1 MAKIIKLK
9 ELLNEASTS
18 ESYGQMVNMMKNGI
32 PMIFRRE
39 EGKLQKKY
47 YDKVMNNGDVGV
59 FLQALQVG
67 DPKAIKLWPKVSK
80 VIKKNIDDFY
90 KEDIMIKQKLNTE
103 KNKMW
108 MMMGKYGKKLKV

>member
-1 MAKIIKLK
+1 MIKLK
-9 ELLNEASTS
+9 DLIKEASTS

-39 EGKLQKKY
+39 EGGLQKKY
-47 YDKVMNNGDVGV
+47 HDIIMNNGDVGV

-80 VIKKNIDDFY
+80 IIKKNLDNFY

-103 KNKMW
+103 RNKIW
-108 MMMGKYGKKLKV
+108 MMLGKYGKKLKV

>member
-1 MAKIIKLK
+1 MIKLK
-9 ELLNEASTS
+9 DILKEASTS
-18 ESYGQMVNMMKNGI
+18 ESFSQMKNLMKNGI
-32 PMIFRRE
+32 PMIFPRE

-59 FLQALQVG
+59 FLQAIQVG
-67 DPKAIKLWPKVSK
+67 DPKAMKLWPKVSK

-103 KNKMW
+103 RNKMW
-108 MMMGKYGKKLKV
+108 MMLGKYGKKLKV

>member
-1 MAKIIKLK
+1 MIKLK
-9 ELLNEASTS
+9 DLLKEASTS

-39 EGKLQKKY
+39 EGKLQAKY

-67 DPKAIKLWPKVSK
+67 DPKAIKLWPKVEK
-80 VIKKNIDDFY
+80 VIKKNIDDYY

-103 KNKMW
+103 RNKMW
-108 MMMGKYGKKLKV
+108 MMMGKFGKKLKV